1 MSAVMAPGER
11 STVSRIT
18 STMIWVYGLLCAVV
32 WFGAR
37 HIPGDLVLV
46 RIATDILCDI
56 VWLPVGVGCWWV
68 LFGVIAR
75 LMVKSRRTGFFHGVA
90 ALMASIMFVALSPQA
105 AFQLLFIPMT
115 IVTVR
120 MIRRITSDFGRGLA
134 ASLPVLAII
143 VLMTLH
149 YRTQLVPSSFRAPR
163 DHSLSMMTYNIRCIT
178 DIESRRAVVAT
189 IREASTDIVC
199 LSEFIPRDD
208 MRAVVYPLLDQYPF
222 HFANMDSTSR
232 RNGEIILSRHPL
244 THLESGGAGKSTYL
258 ACRVEFN
265 GASVTVVQI
274 HLSRGVDHIAR
285 LEDLSWPEPSQL
297 ESLTISEQKSN
308 SRTYG
313 EARKVLSTLGTL
325 QGPKIVFGD
334 FNATPCSRIYHLFAE
349 NSRDAFAMA
358 GWGMGCTFGEKWLR
372 EWLKD
377 RWFTPLIARDMLRID
392 HCFVDPGVR
401 VVSSRV
407 ITTAHGSD
415 HKPLVTV
422 IDVGA
427 GE

>member
-1 MSAVMAPGER
+1 MSAVMAQGER
-11 STVSRIT
+11 SPLTHVT

-32 WFGAR
+32 WFGA
-37 HIPGDLVLV
+37 HLVPGDLVLV

-56 VWLPVGVGCWWV
+56 VWLPMGVGCWWV

-75 LMVKSRRTGFFHGVA
+75 FIGKSRRAGAFHTVA
-90 ALMASIMFVALSPQA
+90 ALVAAIMIVALSPQV
-105 AFQLLFIPMT
+105 AFRFLFIPMT
-115 IVTVR
+115 LVTVR
-120 MIRRITSDFGRGLA
+120 MIRRITSDGGRGLA
-134 ASLPVLAII
+134 AVMPILTII
-143 VLMTLH
+143 VLMTLQ

-163 DHSLSMMTYNIRCIT
+163 DHSLSMMTYNIRRIS
-178 DIESRRAVVAT
+178 DAESRRAVVAT
-189 IREASTDIVC
+189 IREAATDIVC
-199 LSEFIPRDD
+199 LSEFIPRND
-208 MRAVVYPLLDQYPF
+208 MRTIVYPLLDQYPF

-232 RNGEIILSRHPL
+232 RNGEIILSRYPL

-265 GASVTVVQI
+265 GASVTMAQV

-285 LEDLSWPEPSQL
+285 LEDLRWPEPNQL

-313 EARKVLSTLGTL
+313 EARKVLSTLDML

-334 FNATPCSRIYHLFAE
+334 FNATPCSRIYRLFAE
-349 NSRDAFAMA
+349 NSRDVFGVA
-358 GWGMGCTFGEKWLR
+358 GWGTGCTFGEKWLR

-401 VVSSRV
+401 VVSSSV
-407 ITTAHGSD
+407 IATAHGSD

-422 IDVGA
+422 IDVDLR
-427 GE
+427 E